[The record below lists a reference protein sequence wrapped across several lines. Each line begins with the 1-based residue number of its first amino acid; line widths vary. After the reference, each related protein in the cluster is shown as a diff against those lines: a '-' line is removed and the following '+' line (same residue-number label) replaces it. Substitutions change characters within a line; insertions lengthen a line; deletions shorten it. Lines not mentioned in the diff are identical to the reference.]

1 MAKKARRP
9 FPMRPQK
16 PGARAMAFQR
26 AQDAIAAR
34 STALPEPKHN
44 GHEAFELP
52 PVLTVKEMSELMSIS
67 PVDIIKALMKNGMM
81 ATINNQLDYDTA
93 AIVAGDLGYETVPA
107 RLQEE
112 EDGGA
117 DRASAAGIRRRNFI
131 EGEEEANLQSRPPV
145 VTIM

>member
-44 GHEAFELP
+44 GHGAFELP
-52 PVLTVKEMSELMSIS
+52 PVLTVKEMSEVMGIS

-107 RLQEE
+107 PEE
-112 EDGGA
+112 EQEAGPDG
-117 DRASAAGIRRRNFI
+117 ASAA
-131 EGEEEANLQSRPPV
+131 S
-145 VTIM
+145 